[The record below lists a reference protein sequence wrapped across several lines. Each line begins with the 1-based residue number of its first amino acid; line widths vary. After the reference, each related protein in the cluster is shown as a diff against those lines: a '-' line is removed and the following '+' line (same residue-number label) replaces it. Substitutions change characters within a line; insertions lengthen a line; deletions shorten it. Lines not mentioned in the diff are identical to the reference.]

1 MEVGDKMEIILNKVM
16 TFITKDNELDDDEA
30 EVVRYGLEIVIT
42 RAIFVVIIAIT
53 GLLMN
58 CLFESAVFA
67 VSFTLLREYGG
78 GYHAETRK
86 KCFVLSILTLVV
98 SLSIIKFA
106 ESFQILTLPLCIA
119 AFISALYILLK
130 APIDT
135 PNKRFDEDDVKIF
148 GRKARL
154 LTVILLAASILLWV
168 LKLSDFTFTVLTGI
182 IVEAY
187 LMLKGQISNY
197 IHREEV

>member
-1 MEVGDKMEIILNKVM
+1 MEMILNKVM
-16 TFITKDNELDDDEA
+16 TFLSKDNDFSDDEA
-30 EVVRYGLEIVIT
+30 EVVRYGLEIMIT
-42 RAIFVVIIAIT
+42 RAIFAVVIVVV
-53 GLLMN
+53 GLLMR
-58 CLFESAVFA
+58 CFWKSAVFA

-78 GYHAETRK
+78 YHAETRK
-86 KCFVLSILTLVV
+86 KCFMLSILTLVA
-98 SLSIIKFA
+98 SLSIIKLA
-106 ESFQILTLPLCIA
+106 ESFQILTLSLGIV
-119 AFISALYILLK
+119 AFISAIYILLK

-154 LTVILLAASILLWV
+154 LTVVLLVAAILLWV
-168 LKLSDFTFTVLTGI
+168 LKLSDFTYTVLTGI
-182 IVEAY
+182 IVQAY

>member
-1 MEVGDKMEIILNKVM
+1 MEIILNKVM
-16 TFITKDNELDDDEA
+16 TFLSKDNDLDEDEA
-30 EVVRYGLEIVIT
+30 EVVRYGLEIMIT
-42 RAIFVVIIAIT
+42 RAIFAVVIVVVGI
-53 GLLMN
+53 LMR
-58 CLFESAVFA
+58 CFLESIVFA

-86 KCFVLSILTLVV
+86 KCFVLSILTLVA
-98 SLSIIKFA
+98 SLSIIKLA
-106 ESFQILTLPLCIA
+106 ESFQILTLPICIA
-119 AFISALYILLK
+119 AFISAIYILLK

-154 LTVILLAASILLWV
+154 LTVVLLVAAILLWV